1 MMMRPCF
8 LINAL
13 TLLMLF
19 TSHITAAAAAAA
31 GVQFSQN
38 DKQHK

>member
-19 TSHITAAAAAAA
+19 TSHITAAAAAA